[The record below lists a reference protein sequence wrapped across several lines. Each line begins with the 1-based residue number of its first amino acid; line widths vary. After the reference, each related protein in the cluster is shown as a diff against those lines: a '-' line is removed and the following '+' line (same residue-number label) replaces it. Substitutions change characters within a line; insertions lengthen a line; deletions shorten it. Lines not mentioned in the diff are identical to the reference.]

1 MRLDL
6 AAEHDIAALVRAATD
21 DSLVVV
27 IAARSPL
34 EMALARA
41 AVGPLAIERAPGMR
55 VNAVVPEQ
63 GADTRDVDAAI
74 AFLEDAWS
82 TTGQVL
88 EISAG
93 SGRNPPVRQ

>member
-1 MRLDL
+1 MRLDV
-6 AAEHDIAALVRAATD
+6 AEAEDIVARVRAAMG

-27 IAARSPL
+27 IAPQDAL

-41 AVGPLAIERAPGMR
+41 AIGPLAIERAPGMR

-63 GADTRDVDAAI
+63 GAETRDVDAAI
-74 AFLEDAWS
+74 AFLEGARS

-88 EISAG
+88 EISAA
-93 SGRNPPVRQ
+93 SGRNPPVRR